1 MTVQAS
7 SAVLEITVIKSR
19 NTTTR
24 TATAELRLKS
34 GDVKYDTNG
43 HRIKWTADASKSW
56 LTLHSKTGFVHSSN
70 PVADVIVTAD
80 SAGFNDTAQS
90 GPLTATITFRCEPEG
105 PGMTTSDFVGGTE
118 VRTIEV
124 RLTITAVPYVSDSH
138 VVITSSASGRIVQPG
153 EPVEAGDRLT
163 VAVKAVDADG
173 LPISRR
179 DLQLAVEVRGK
190 LNRGRHSA
198 PLEPNSAGSNVYTAT
213 IPENWIKEPE
223 TVESD
228 VSTTIFRS
236 PASRPRRIVRFDSIV
251 KRAAT
256 LARGACHRVEPA

>member
-1 MTVQAS
+1 MTVLAS
-7 SAVLEITVIKSR
+7 STVLDVTVVKSR
-19 NTTTR
+19 NTTIR
-24 TATAELRLKS
+24 NATAELRLKS
-34 GDVKYDTNG
+34 GDVNYDTNG
-43 HRIKWTADASKSW
+43 HQIKWAASPDASASW
-56 LTLHSKTGFVHSSN
+56 LTLHSNTGFVHSGK

-80 SAGFNDTAQS
+80 SAGFNDTTQS
-90 GPLTATITFRCEPEG
+90 GPLITTITFRCDPEG
-105 PGMTTSDFVGGTE
+105 PGMTTSDFAGGTA

-124 RLTITAVPYVSDSH
+124 RLTITAVPYVRDSH

-163 VAVKAVDADG
+163 VAVKAVDAAG

-198 PLEPNSAGSNVYTAT
+198 PLEPNSAGSDVYTAT

-228 VSTTIFRS
+228 VPTTIFRS

-251 KRAAT
+251 
-256 LARGACHRVEPA
+256 

>member
-1 MTVQAS
+1 MTS
-7 SAVLEITVIKSR
+7 
-19 NTTTR
+19 
-24 TATAELRLKS
+24 
-34 GDVKYDTNG
+34 
-43 HRIKWTADASKSW
+43 
-56 LTLHSKTGFVHSSN
+56 
-70 PVADVIVTAD
+70 
-80 SAGFNDTAQS
+80 
-90 GPLTATITFRCEPEG
+90 
-105 PGMTTSDFVGGTE
+105 SDFADETD

-179 DLQLAVEVRGK
+179 DLPLSIEVKGK
-190 LNRGRHSA
+190 LNGVHSV
-198 PLEPNSAGSNVYTAT
+198 PLELNSTGSNVYTAT

-228 VSTTIFRS
+228 VLPSSVTVTTRFRLAC
-236 PASRPRRIVRFDSIV
+236 PAASSDEMRSSGV
-251 KRAAT
+251 
-256 LARGACHRVEPA
+256 L